1 MDPQL
6 PTPDADEGDDGDE
19 VARQRRKRQPA
30 SSNPPVPAHHDPET
44 NGETVDDLDL
54 DLDPA
59 EDHFASDPICA
70 SLHPSSGPRRLRT
83 VAQLEAM
90 LLKE

>member
-1 MDPQL
+1 MDEQL
-6 PTPDADEGDDGDE
+6 PAPDADEGDDGDE
-19 VARQRRKRQPA
+19 VARQRRKHQPT
-30 SSNPPVPAHHDPET
+30 SLNEPDPVLEPLEPI
-44 NGETVDDLDL
+44 
-54 DLDPA
+54 
-59 EDHFASDPICA
+59 EDHAPGDPICS